1 MKYNTKN
8 FSFSLVTTPKKIR
21 KINIFLLWFFAI
33 TLIILFLPWTQ
44 NFEMKGSL
52 TSLNPA
58 DRPQSINSTIAG
70 RIEKWY
76 VLEGQSVKKGDTI
89 LFLSEIKDK
98 FFDPNFLTRI
108 KDQINAKENA
118 LGSTKQKSI
127 ALQKQ
132 IQALNDGLKFSI
144 NKAKNK
150 VQQAKLKVQSDSI
163 DFIAAQTNYKI
174 AKQQFDRQIK
184 LYEMDLKSKV
194 ELESRE
200 LKFQEAQA
208 KLLSAENKFFN
219 AKNDMVNAF
228 IELNSIEA
236 EYLDKI
242 SKSESDLN
250 STLAYMFDTE
260 GTISKMNNDFANMQI
275 RNSFYYITAPQ
286 DGMIVKALRTGIGE
300 TIKEGDEVV
309 TIMPE
314 NPELAV
320 EMYASA
326 IDVAILNVND
336 EIRLQFEGWPAL
348 VFSGWPG
355 VTFGTFGAKV
365 KTIDKVSTG
374 GKFRILATVD
384 TESGHWPKQIR
395 IGTNAKGW
403 AMLKTVPVW
412 FEIWRRLNSFPPE
425 FRNDMPLEKK
435 LDQKKGKTSTAEEKD
450 EKDEKE
456 FF

>member
-425 FRNDMPLEKK
+425 FRNDMPQEKK

-450 EKDEKE
+450 EKDEK
-456 FF
+456 

>member
-21 KINIFLLWFFAI
+21 KINIFLLWFFVI

-44 NFEMKGSL
+44 NFEMKGTL

-98 FFDPNFLTRI
+98 YFDPNFLSRI

-118 LGSTKQKSI
+118 LGSTKLKSI

-132 IQALNDGLKFSI
+132 IQALNDGLKFSL

-163 DFIAAQTNYKI
+163 DFVAAQTNYKI

-200 LKFQEAQA
+200 LKFQESQA

-384 TESGHWPKQIR
+384 TEVGHWPKQIR

-425 FRNDMPLEKK
+425 FRNDMPQEKK
-435 LDQKKGKTSTAEEKD
+435 LDQKKGKTSKAEEKD
-450 EKDEKE
+450 EKDEK
-456 FF
+456 

>member
-425 FRNDMPLEKK
+425 FRNVMPLEKK

-450 EKDEKE
+450 EKDEK
-456 FF
+456 

>member
-450 EKDEKE
+450 EKDEK
-456 FF
+456 

>member
-219 AKNDMVNAF
+219 DKNDMVNAF

-450 EKDEKE
+450 EKDEK
-456 FF
+456 

>member
-21 KINIFLLWFFAI
+21 KINIFLLWFFFI
-33 TLIILFLPWTQ
+33 SVVILFLPWTQ

-425 FRNDMPLEKK
+425 FRNDMPQEKK

-450 EKDEKE
+450 EKDEK
-456 FF
+456 

>member
-1 MKYNTKN
+1 MKYNTRN

-21 KINIFLLWFFAI
+21 KINIFLLWFFI
-33 TLIILFLPWTQ
+33 VTLIILFLPWTQ

-58 DRPQSINSTIAG
+58 DRPQSVNSTIAG
-70 RIEKWY
+70 RIEKWF

-98 FFDPNFLTRI
+98 YFDPNFLTRI

-163 DFIAAQTNYKI
+163 DFVAAQTNYKI

-194 ELESRE
+194 ELETRE

-425 FRNDMPLEKK
+425 FRNDIPQEKK
-435 LDQKKGKTSTAEEKD
+435 SDQKKGKTSTAEEKD
-450 EKDEKE
+450 EKD
-456 FF
+456 

>member
-374 GKFRILATVD
+374 GKFRILATAD

-450 EKDEKE
+450 EKDEK
-456 FF
+456 

>member
-1 MKYNTKN
+1 
-8 FSFSLVTTPKKIR
+8 
-21 KINIFLLWFFAI
+21 
-33 TLIILFLPWTQ
+33 
-44 NFEMKGSL
+44 MKGSL

-450 EKDEKE
+450 EKDEK
-456 FF
+456 

>member
-286 DGMIVKALRTGIGE
+286 DGMIVKALLTGIGE

-450 EKDEKE
+450 EKDEK
-456 FF
+456 

>member
-1 MKYNTKN
+1 
-8 FSFSLVTTPKKIR
+8 
-21 KINIFLLWFFAI
+21 
-33 TLIILFLPWTQ
+33 
-44 NFEMKGSL
+44 
-52 TSLNPA
+52 
-58 DRPQSINSTIAG
+58 
-70 RIEKWY
+70 
-76 VLEGQSVKKGDTI
+76 
-89 LFLSEIKDK
+89 
-98 FFDPNFLTRI
+98 
-108 KDQINAKENA
+108 
-118 LGSTKQKSI
+118 
-127 ALQKQ
+127 
-132 IQALNDGLKFSI
+132 
-144 NKAKNK
+144 
-150 VQQAKLKVQSDSI
+150 
-163 DFIAAQTNYKI
+163 
-174 AKQQFDRQIK
+174 
-184 LYEMDLKSKV
+184 
-194 ELESRE
+194 
-200 LKFQEAQA
+200 
-208 KLLSAENKFFN
+208 
-219 AKNDMVNAF
+219 
-228 IELNSIEA
+228 
-236 EYLDKI
+236 
-242 SKSESDLN
+242 
-250 STLAYMFDTE
+250 
-260 GTISKMNNDFANMQI
+260 
-275 RNSFYYITAPQ
+275 
-286 DGMIVKALRTGIGE
+286 MIVKALRTGIGE

-450 EKDEKE
+450 EKDEK
-456 FF
+456 

>member
-21 KINIFLLWFFAI
+21 KINIFLLWFFLV

-44 NFEMKGSL
+44 NFEMKGTL

-58 DRPQSINSTIAG
+58 DRPQSVNSTIAG
-70 RIEKWY
+70 RIEKWF

-98 FFDPNFLTRI
+98 YFDPNFLSRI

-150 VQQAKLKVQSDSI
+150 LQQAKLKVQSDSI

-194 ELESRE
+194 ELETRE

-384 TESGHWPKQIR
+384 TEAGHWPKQIR

-425 FRNDMPLEKK
+425 FRNDMPQEKK
-435 LDQKKGKTSTAEEKD
+435 LDQKKQKTSTSEEKD
-450 EKDEKE
+450 EKDEK
-456 FF
+456 

>member
-8 FSFSLVTTPKKIR
+8 FSFSLVSTPKKIR
-21 KINIFLLWFFAI
+21 KINIFLLWFFVV

-44 NFEMKGSL
+44 NFEMKGTL

-98 FFDPNFLTRI
+98 YFDPNFLSRI

-118 LGSTKQKSI
+118 LGSTKLKSI

-132 IQALNDGLKFSI
+132 IQALNDGLKFSL

-163 DFIAAQTNYKI
+163 DFVAAQTNYKI

-326 IDVAILNVND
+326 IDIAILNIGD

-355 VTFGTFGAKV
+355 VTFGTFGARV

-384 TESGHWPKQIR
+384 TETGHWPQQIR

-425 FRNDMPLEKK
+425 FRNDMPEEKK
-435 LDQKKGKTSTAEEKD
+435 LDQKKQKTSKAEEKD
-450 EKDEKE
+450 EKDEK
-456 FF
+456 

>member
-21 KINIFLLWFFAI
+21 KINIFLLWFFI
-33 TLIILFLPWTQ
+33 IVLIILFLPWTQ

-58 DRPQSINSTIAG
+58 DRPQSVNSTIAG
-70 RIEKWY
+70 RIEKWF
-76 VLEGQSVKKGDTI
+76 VVEGQSVKKGDTI

-98 FFDPNFLTRI
+98 YFDPNFLTRI

-118 LGSTKQKSI
+118 LGSTKQKSV

-150 VQQAKLKVQSDSI
+150 LQQAKLKVQSDSI

-194 ELESRE
+194 DLESRE

-208 KLLSAENKFFN
+208 KLLSTENKFFN
-219 AKNDMVNAF
+219 AKNDMVNAY

-326 IDVAILNVND
+326 IDVAILNIND

-365 KTIDKVSTG
+365 KTIDKVSTD

-384 TESGHWPKQIR
+384 TRTGNWPKQIR

-403 AMLKTVPVW
+403 AMLKTVPLW
-412 FEIWRRLNSFPPE
+412 YEIWRRLNSFPPE
-425 FRNDMPLEKK
+425 FRNDIPQEKR
-435 LDQKKGKTSTAEEKD
+435 LIQKKYKAPAGD

-456 FF
+456 EK